1 LREVSVKKELK
12 SNIASLHSKGMKS
25 IEIGKRLEVTN
36 SVVNYHLK
44 KMGLKP
50 HRKPYWHNGWEKHIK
65 EMIETGTTV
74 LEIVDKFEAPNKE
87 SVYHFMRTRG
97 IKLPDLPLPNSCSIA
112 DVKTPD
118 LEFNEP
124 HYLKRR
130 VGTDLVV
137 MSHDHYLKLTSSIS
151 G

>member
-1 LREVSVKKELK
+1 MKVTKNSKELIPAIKKLHAEGLITKQIAEELGVSVSTINYRL
-12 SNIASLHSKGMKS
+12 
-25 IEIGKRLEVTN
+25 KRLE
-36 SVVNYHLK
+36 
-44 KMGLKP
+44 LKP
-50 HRKPYWHNGWEKHIK
+50 NVKTYWYHGWEDHVK

-87 SVYHFMRTRG
+87 AVYHFMRRRG
-97 IKLPDLPLPNSCSIA
+97 IKLPGLPLPNSCSIA

-137 MSHDHYLKLTSSIS
+137 MSHDHYLKLTSNIS